1 MRHEQHLHL
10 TLRDGPAA
18 TVEVRQA
25 IEEVS
30 RRARLEPD
38 DCFDLKLAATEAVT
52 NALKGTADPHTVEVT
67 LTVEHDTV
75 VIQVYDRGVFSP
87 LRAALQRGPDA
98 EGGRGVAL
106 MIALV
111 DDVEFQRTE
120 SGTMVVLRKHVRRA
134 SPALRLAG

>member
-18 TVEVRQA
+18 TAKVRKA
-25 IEEVS
+25 VEEVS
-30 RRARLEPD
+30 RHAGLEAD
-38 DCFDLKLAATEAVT
+38 ECFDLKLAATEAVT
-52 NALKGTADPHTVEVT
+52 NALKGTADPHPVEVT
-67 LTVEHDTV
+67 LTVEHESV
-75 VIQVYDRGVFSP
+75 VIQVFDHGVFSP
-87 LRAALQRGPDA
+87 LRSALQRGPYA

-120 SGTMVVLRKHVRRA
+120 SGTRVLLRKHRTRA
-134 SPALRLAG
+134 GPALRLAG